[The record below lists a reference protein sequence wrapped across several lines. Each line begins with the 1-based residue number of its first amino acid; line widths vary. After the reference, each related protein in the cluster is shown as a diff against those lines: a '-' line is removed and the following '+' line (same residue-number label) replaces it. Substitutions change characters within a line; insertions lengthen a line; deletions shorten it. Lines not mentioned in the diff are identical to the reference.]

1 MSWNIKKKRRKN
13 KIYLIVSMFLFT
25 LSIVF
30 LIIHFSKSYTPGN
43 ITINA
48 PFSLGSYEFSRAEL
62 TQKELDI
69 SWRLYVQLSTR
80 KAAIPVDPD
89 NDIITEIYDSWY
101 ELFKSTREYLLEL
114 TSKDLEGNENAQQIV
129 KLSLDVLNQGLRP
142 HLTEWQGKYRKW
154 YDDALENPEYK
165 DLSPQEIQKK
175 YKDYDKLIHSIEDVN
190 KNLIQYA
197 EELKKFS
204 HEEPPNL
211 STKMITKVKNIIDD
225 LDYSESEN
233 EIKKQVQK

>member
-1 MSWNIKKKRRKN
+1 MSWAIKRKRRKN
-13 KIYLIVSMFLFT
+13 KIYLLISIACFFLF
-25 LSIVF
+25 LFF
-30 LIIHFSKSYTPGN
+30 LVIHLSKSYSPGN

-48 PFSLGSYEFSRAEL
+48 PFSLGTYEFSRAEL

-69 SWRLYVQLSTR
+69 SWKLYVQLTTR
-80 KAAIPVDPD
+80 KAAIPIDSD

-114 TSKDLEGNENAQQIV
+114 STKDLEGNENAQKIV

-154 YDDALENPEYK
+154 YDNALQDPENAN
-165 DLSPQEIQKK
+165 LSPQEIQKK
-175 YKDYDKLIHSIEDVN
+175 YKDYDKLIKSIEDVN
-190 KNLIQYA
+190 KNLILYA
-197 EELKKFS
+197 DELKKFS

-211 STKMITKVKNIIDD
+211 STKVITKVKNAIDN
-225 LDYSESEN
+225 LDYTEN
-233 EIKKQVQK
+233 EDKSPSEE